1 MMKSLCV
8 FLVALSSFPLAYT
21 NNDKIVGGSE
31 VTPHAYPFTA
41 AITLEGLCCCGGSI
55 IGMRM
60 RPPPVHP
67 PPYNR
72 QFRKCFKLFS
82 RWEPR
87 SDGRPLCRRI
97 WMVWGDNRSTQ
108 PIWVGGHPAT
118 PDCPSDGRHR
128 SWELQPLH
136 NWQWHSYSEAQ
147 SAAGAQWGVTES
159 KEHLLLRC
167 ITYISF
173 LWNIVDWVQPINEAQ
188 LEPPVRDMVKAIG
201 WGMVADDLPGNVD
214 NLREVDVPVLSDT
227 VAEAVYGGL
236 DFETKV

>member
-1 MMKSLCV
+1 MKSLCV

-55 IGMRM
+55 IDESHVLTAAHCVEGYEWFEVITGAHNPFELEDTQQRQIVQVTDAI
-60 RPPPVHP
+60 VHEN
-67 PPYNR
+67 YNP
-72 QFRKCFKLFS
+72 FTIDNDIAILKLNA
-82 RWEPR
+82 
-87 SDGRPLCRRI
+87 PL
-97 WMVWGDNRSTQ
+97 
-108 PIWVGGHPAT
+108 
-118 PDCPSDGRHR
+118 
-128 SWELQPLH
+128 EL
-136 NWQWHSYSEAQ
+136 N
-147 SAAGAQWGVTES
+147 
-159 KEHLLLRC
+159 
-167 ITYISF
+167 
-173 LWNIVDWVQPINEAQ
+173 DWVQPINEAQ

-236 DFETKV
+236 DFETKICIDS